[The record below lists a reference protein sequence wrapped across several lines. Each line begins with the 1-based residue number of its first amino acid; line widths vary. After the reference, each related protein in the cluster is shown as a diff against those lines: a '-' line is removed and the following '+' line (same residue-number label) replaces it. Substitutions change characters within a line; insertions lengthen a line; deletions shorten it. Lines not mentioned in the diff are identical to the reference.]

1 MKSKLFPQKCAA
13 CASACLAA
21 YQADRLERAE
31 RDDERVRVLPK
42 VNALGPVRG
51 KHAWGGHAWKVESKE
66 LVFARKG
73 NTLKTYSI
81 ECPSSCASGPLSELS
96 WQALLK
102 LIKERPLQESSISLS
117 HARWSE
123 QRVAMPCEGVRRVT
137 PPAVGSLKEL

>member
-13 CASACLAA
+13 CARACLAA

-66 LVFARKG
+66 LVFARKE
-73 NTLKTYSI
+73 NTSI
-81 ECPSSCASGPLSELS
+81 ECPSSCASGPLSE
-96 WQALLK
+96 ALLAGSLK
-102 LIKERPLQESSISLS
+102 FIKVRPLQESSISLS
-117 HARWSE
+117 HARWSELSE